1 MKQKIRT
8 YSLILI
14 CGLLVV
20 ACKKY
25 PEGGYIYKR
34 DTDIK
39 GIWELTLYEVNG
51 IDSTDLINYN
61 NDAIYKKVLFVKPHS
76 DDKDI
81 SVTIGGIGYLAY
93 YVNSNKDLN
102 FYSQEGTALVCQM
115 GYCYKMYFVPEG
127 NSVAWH
133 ITKLTNADMILTS
146 SLTNSYKLVF
156 HKTSN

>member
-1 MKQKIRT
+1 MKKIIT
-8 YSLILI
+8 NSLYTL
-14 CGLLVV
+14 CCLALFT

-34 DTDIK
+34 DTYIK

-51 IDSTDLINYN
+51 IDSTELINYN
-61 NDAIYKKVLFVKPHS
+61 NDAVYKKVLFVKPHS
-76 DDKDI
+76 NDKDI

-93 YVNSNKDLN
+93 FVNSNKDLN
-102 FYSQEGTALVCQM
+102 FYSQEGTAVVCQT

-133 ITKLTNADMILTS
+133 IAKLTNTDMTLTS
-146 SLTNSYKLVF
+146 SLTNSYKLKF

>member
-1 MKQKIRT
+1 MKQNIRT
-8 YSLILI
+8 YSLIII

-34 DTDIK
+34 DAYIK

-51 IDSTDLINYN
+51 IDSTELINYN
-61 NDAIYKKVLFVKPHS
+61 NDDVYKKVLFVKPHS
-76 DDKDI
+76 NDKDI

-93 YVNSNKDLN
+93 FVNSNKDLN
-102 FYSQEGTALVCQM
+102 FYSQEGTAVVCQT

-133 ITKLTNADMILTS
+133 IDKLTNTDMALTS
-146 SLTNSYKLVF
+146 SLTNSYKLKF